1 MKTGV
6 IDVGGGLRGIYGAGV
21 LDRCLDDG
29 VRFDCCIGVSAG
41 SANIASYLA
50 GQKGRNYPFYYDYP
64 LRPQYMSAERFVREG
79 NYLSLDYIYG
89 TLSNHDGENP
99 LDFDA
104 MMANPAAFLVE
115 ATRAEDGSAH
125 YFTKQDFA
133 QDDYRPLMASCCIP
147 VVNRPYE
154 LGGVCY
160 YDGGVAEPVPLQ
172 KAFDEGCERV
182 VVILT
187 KPVDPPRSASR
198 DLLVAALLH
207 GKYPQAARRLAC
219 RAGRYNSVVEW
230 ALALQKQ
237 GKVLVV
243 APDDIGAMKTL
254 TRDQGVI
261 DSLYRKGYNDGA
273 AIAKW
278 LGVATPVRKG
288 AEQTA

>member
-21 LDRCLDDG
+21 LDRCLEDG

-64 LRPQYMSAERFVREG
+64 LRPEYMSAKRFVREG

-104 MMANPAAFLVE
+104 MMANPASFFVE
-115 ATRAEDGSAH
+115 ATRAEDGRSH
-125 YFTKQDFA
+125 YFTKRDFA
-133 QDDYRPLMASCCIP
+133 PDDYRPLMASCCIP

-187 KPVDPPRSASR
+187 KPIDPPRAASR
-198 DLLVAALLH
+198 DLLVAALLR
-207 GKYPQAARRLAC
+207 GRYPQAAERLAC

-230 ALALQKQ
+230 ALVLQKQ

-243 APDDIGAMKTL
+243 APDDIGSMKTL
-254 TRDQGVI
+254 TRDQRVLDG
-261 DSLYRKGYNDGA
+261 LYRKGCSDGA

-278 LGVATPVRKG
+278 LGVASPAHKS

>member
-64 LRPQYMSAERFVREG
+64 LRPQYMSAKRFVREG
-79 NYLSLDYIYG
+79 NYLSH
-89 TLSNHDGENP
+89 HDGENP

-115 ATRAEDGSAH
+115 ATRAEDGRAH

-133 QDDYRPLMASCCIP
+133 QDDYRPLMASCSIP

-207 GKYPQAARRLAC
+207 GKYPKAAEHLAC

-243 APDDIGAMKTL
+243 APDDIGGMKTL
-254 TRDQGVI
+254 TRDQRVL
-261 DSLYRKGYNDGA
+261 DSLYRKGYSDGA
-273 AIAKW
+273 AIVKW
-278 LGVATPVRKG
+278 MGTAAPAHKG